1 MISVLCRWASGSLA
15 VGLALSLAPAS
26 ARSQEYTR
34 FAVDSV
40 VDSTFRFTLGG
51 QRWVV
56 PGQRGIAV
64 DPRRR
69 DALIA
74 RFRVLRVVRDTAT
87 ALVTGQTARISTD
100 LAALIERPQIPFYRR
115 GLFWA
120 GTIAGASV
128 GAIIGA
134 RAH

>member
-1 MISVLCRWASGSLA
+1 M
-15 VGLALSLAPAS
+15 PARGQQYS
-26 ARSQEYTR
+26 R

-51 QRWVV
+51 QRWVL

-74 RFRVLRVVRDTAT
+74 RFRVLRVVSDTAT

-100 LAALIERPQIPFYRR
+100 LAALIERPQAPFYRNA
-115 GLFWA
+115 LFWA
-120 GTIAGASV
+120 GTIMGATI

-134 RAH
+134 RGH